1 MSSSWAPNETDYEIY
16 GEKIWLQAMVLQNIP
31 YGVELTLFVMCFVT
45 LLENINR
52 FNLRRHIFLL
62 AFTTVVLGLGTVYM
76 IAVSLTA
83 QQAFIEYRNF
93 PGGPSVY
100 LSAMF
105 ASTVGMTNSVCWMI
119 SNWLLDM
126 FLRLQPVMD
135 ADAAM
140 YSRPYGLYVH
150 WYVDERHN
158 LCYPLIY
165 LPLHFAGMSID
176 VLKSISQADGSSN
189 STPFLVANITL
200 SFYVISLAANII
212 VTILIAGRLLV
223 YRHRVQSVLGAHH
236 AKGYANIATILVESA
251 VLYSAF
257 AFTFLIVFGMKSPL
271 SYFFVNYVNSVQAIC
286 SFLIIFRVATGKAW
300 TEDTTTRLMERT
312 HSNVVKLQP
321 ATSIHFAQ
329 NTSTDITDSMP
340 TSRKE
345 MGIISEEVGQDITDD
360 YSA

>member
-1 MSSSWAPNETDYEIY
+1 MSSSWAPNETDIEIY
-16 GEKIWLQAMVLQNIP
+16 NEKIQLQAMILENIP

-45 LLENINR
+45 LLENSDR
-52 FNLRRHIFLL
+52 FNLRRQIFLL
-62 AFTTVVLGLGTVYM
+62 AFMTIVFGLGTVYM
-76 IAVSLTA
+76 ITNSLTA
-83 QQAFIEYRNF
+83 QQAFIEYRNY
-93 PGGPSVY
+93 PGGPAAY
-100 LSAMF
+100 LNAMF
-105 ASTVGMTNSVCWMI
+105 ANTVGLTNSASWVV

-126 FLRLQPVMD
+126 FLVWRFLVI
-135 ADAAM
+135 
-140 YSRPYGLYVH
+140 YSDFNRSWMRILLWFPGLMV
-150 WYVDERHN
+150 
-158 LCYPLIY
+158 C
-165 LPLHFAGMSID
+165 MSID

-189 STPFLVANITL
+189 STPFVVANITL

-257 AFTFLIVFGMKSPL
+257 AFTFLIVFGMNNPL
-271 SYFFVNYVNSVQAIC
+271 AYIFINYVNSIQAIC

-300 TEDTTTRLMERT
+300 AEDTTSRLMEST
-312 HSNVVKLQP
+312 HGNVVKLQP
-321 ATSIHFAQ
+321 ATSIHFARD
-329 NTSTDITDSMP
+329 TSTGMTDSMP

-345 MGIISEEVGQDITDD
+345 MGIIISEEVGQNKTDD

>member
-45 LLENINR
+45 LLENTNR

-126 FLRLQPVMD
+126 FLVWRFLVIYRDFNRSWMRMLLCIP
-135 ADAAM
+135 
-140 YSRPYGLYVH
+140 GLMV
-150 WYVDERHN
+150 
-158 LCYPLIY
+158 CTSI
-165 LPLHFAGMSID
+165 GMSID

-271 SYFFVNYVNSVQAIC
+271 SYFFVNYVNSVQVCTHVKASVILML
-286 SFLIIFRVATGKAW
+286 SASLRIVMVAARRSVPSSSYSVLRRGKLGPKTPPRVSWKGRTAT
-300 TEDTTTRLMERT
+300 
-312 HSNVVKLQP
+312 
-321 ATSIHFAQ
+321 
-329 NTSTDITDSMP
+329 
-340 TSRKE
+340 
-345 MGIISEEVGQDITDD
+345 
-360 YSA
+360 